1 MNPSPTHSAEPASAA
16 ASQTAT
22 AHPTAGA
29 PASVERIES
38 RSINWVPLNER
49 RGKPWSLFPL
59 WFMSNANV
67 TTLATGMLGAA
78 LGASLVTSLLAIVL
92 GVAVG
97 TIFIAFH
104 SAQGPQLGLPQ
115 MIQSRAQF
123 GYRGVILICAIVV
136 FSLVGFNMFNQMLAA
151 DVLTMTTGLDAAPL
165 WYILISGLAVL
176 LAIFGYHW
184 IHNTQKWLTLLF
196 LVTFGIFTV
205 AVLFVVPLDSAQ
217 FSFAGFNWTAF
228 LVQFGGAAAYALGWA
243 PYVSD
248 YSRYLPPQTS
258 PGKALGYT
266 YGGVFVGAVWLMAL
280 GALVAAAF
288 SGASPLEGVRDAA
301 DLILP
306 GSGLWL
312 LVAALPGL
320 ISVITINI
328 YAASLELITILDSI
342 KAVKPTR
349 TLRVVGCLV
358 IAGAAVVG
366 SLVSSGEFLTNFSS
380 FLVILLYVLVPW
392 TSVNLVDYYFVRR
405 GRYAV
410 REIFNPSGVYGKW
423 GWRGLTSYGIG
434 IVAMIP
440 FVVTV
445 WYTGPVAEA
454 FGGADIALFVGLIA
468 SGVAYALLGRTIDF
482 AAEERVAAADKAEF
496 GEEAVRFSR

>member
-1 MNPSPTHSAEPASAA
+1 MNPTP
-16 ASQTAT
+16 TAT
-22 AHPTAGA
+22 SKPGITPT
-29 PASVERIES
+29 ETIET
-38 RSINWVPLNER
+38 RSINWVPLDER
-49 RGKPWSLFPL
+49 SGKPWSLFPL

-97 TIFIAFH
+97 TVFTAFH

-151 DVLTMTTGLDAAPL
+151 DVLTMTTGLDANPL
-165 WYILISGLAVL
+165 WYILVSGLAVL

-184 IHNTQKWLTLLF
+184 IHKTQKWLTLLF
-196 LVTFGIFTV
+196 LVTFGVFTV
-205 AVLFVVPLDSAQ
+205 AALVVVPLDPSQ
-217 FSFAGFNWTAF
+217 FTFEGFSWVAF

-258 PGKALGYT
+258 PARALWYT

-306 GSGLWL
+306 GAGLWL

-342 KAVKPTR
+342 KAVRPTR
-349 TLRVVGCLV
+349 ALRIVGCLV
-358 IAGAAVVG
+358 IAAAAVIG
-366 SLVSSGEFLTNFSS
+366 SLVSTGEFLANFGS

-392 TSVNLVDYYFVRR
+392 TSVNLVDYYLVRR

-410 REIFNPSGVYGKW
+410 KEIFNPAGVYGAW
-423 GWRGLTSYGIG
+423 GWRGLTAYAVG

-445 WYTGPVAEA
+445 WFTGPVATA
-454 FGGADIALFVGLIA
+454 LGGADIALFVGLIA
-468 SGVAYALLGRTIDF
+468 SGIAYVILGRGIDV
-482 AAEERVAAADKAEF
+482 AAEERAAAADRESS
-496 GEEAVRFSR
+496 GEHAVRFGD